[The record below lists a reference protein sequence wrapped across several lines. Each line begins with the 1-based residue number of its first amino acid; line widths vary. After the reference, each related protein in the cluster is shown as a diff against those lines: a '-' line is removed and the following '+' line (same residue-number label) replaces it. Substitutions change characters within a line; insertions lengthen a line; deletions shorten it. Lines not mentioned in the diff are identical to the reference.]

1 MRRILAVLYT
11 LVYAHETRLPLHA
24 FLLQF
29 TSSFQV
35 LINNFGCPVMSHA
48 KTAGYVPDR
57 QRRAFRF
64 NTTLAGNS
72 NAGHDYGT
80 ELTNAQRWDL
90 LEFLKTL

>member
-1 MRRILAVLYT
+1 
-11 LVYAHETRLPLHA
+11 
-24 FLLQF
+24 
-29 TSSFQV
+29 
-35 LINNFGCPVMSHA
+35 MSHA
-48 KTAGYVPDR
+48 KTVGYVPDR